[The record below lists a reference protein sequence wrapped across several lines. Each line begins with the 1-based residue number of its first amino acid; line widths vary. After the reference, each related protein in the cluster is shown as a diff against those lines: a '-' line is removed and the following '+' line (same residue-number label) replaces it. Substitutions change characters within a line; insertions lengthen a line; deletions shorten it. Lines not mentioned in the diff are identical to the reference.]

1 MKNLILFILGN
12 KFFLVFLMLEAIAV
26 LLIVQNNSFQRSKFI
41 YASNGFTSSINQK
54 VENVVSYFNLKSENE
69 KLTQEIIMLKENL
82 QSNFFVKSDSVF
94 EINDTVYMKKYNF
107 LSAKI
112 IQNNFHNTN
121 NFLIINKG
129 SSDGISNGMGVITQ
143 NGIIGIVKD
152 VSKNFSSV
160 ISILHSKSAVSVKL
174 KNTDYLGT
182 LKWDGQDFNI
192 AKITLIPSHIELNVG
207 DTIMSSGNSS
217 IFPENIPIGTIKEFQ
232 LPLGESFYDVKMRF
246 FTEYNKVKNVQ
257 VVSNIYKEELNQL
270 IETQD

>member
-1 MKNLILFILGN
+1 
-12 KFFLVFLMLEAIAV
+12 MLEAIAV